1 MNVRR
6 HVSNRALVLWS
17 LGLTLPV
24 QFLYILANL
33 VANIGE
39 VRNSHGGSFGCT
51 NFHGTIHACTFG
63 EMLGNALSAVL
74 LVNFISFGVF
84 FIATACVIA
93 LVLAVLR
100 KVFTQHAP
108 RDWRNPW
115 WKIW

>member
-1 MNVRR
+1 M
-6 HVSNRALVLWS
+6 SNRALVLWS
-17 LGLTLPV
+17 LGLTLPA
-24 QFLYILANL
+24 QFLYFVANL
-33 VANIGE
+33 VANTAE
-39 VRNSHGGSFGCT
+39 ARNPHGDSFACT
-51 NFHGTIHACTFG
+51 NFHGTIEACTFG

-84 FIATACVIA
+84 FIATACVLA

-100 KVFTQHAP
+100 KVLTERAP

>member
-1 MNVRR
+1 M
-6 HVSNRALVLWS
+6 SNRALLLWS

-24 QFLYILANL
+24 QFLYFAASLA
-33 VANIGE
+33 ANTGE
-39 VRNSHGGSFGCT
+39 VRNPHGGSFACT
-51 NFHGTIHACTFG
+51 NFHGTIEACSFG
-63 EMLGNALSAVL
+63 DMLGNALAAVL

-100 KVFTQHAP
+100 KVLTGRAP

>member
-1 MNVRR
+1 
-6 HVSNRALVLWS
+6 VSNRALVLWS

-33 VANIGE
+33 VANTGE
-39 VRNSHGGSFGCT
+39 VRNAHGGAFGCT

-63 EMLGNALSAVL
+63 EMLENALSAVL

-84 FIATACVIA
+84 FIAAACAIA

-100 KVFTQHAP
+100 KVLTRHAP

>member
-1 MNVRR
+1 
-6 HVSNRALVLWS
+6 VSNRALVLWS

-24 QFLYILANL
+24 QFLYFAANL
-33 VANIGE
+33 VAHTGE
-39 VRNSHGGSFGCT
+39 VRNSLGGSFACT
-51 NFHGTIHACTFG
+51 NFHGTIEACTFG
-63 EMLGNALSAVL
+63 QLLGNALFAVL

-100 KVFTQHAP
+100 RLLTRQPP

>member
-1 MNVRR
+1 M
-6 HVSNRALVLWS
+6 SNRALVLWS

-51 NFHGTIHACTFG
+51 NFHGTIHACTLG

-100 KVFTQHAP
+100 KVLTQHAP

>member
-1 MNVRR
+1 M
-6 HVSNRALVLWS
+6 SNRALVLWS

-24 QFLYILANL
+24 QFLYFVANL
-33 VANIGE
+33 VANTGE
-39 VRNSHGGSFGCT
+39 VRNPHGGSFACT
-51 NFHGTIHACTFG
+51 NFHRTIEACTFG

-74 LVNFISFGVF
+74 LVNLISFGVV
-84 FIATACVIA
+84 FIATACLIA

-100 KVFTQHAP
+100 KVLTEHAP

>member
-1 MNVRR
+1 M
-6 HVSNRALVLWS
+6 SNRALVLWS
-17 LGLTLPV
+17 LGLTLPA

-33 VANIGE
+33 VANIAE
-39 VRNSHGGSFGCT
+39 ARDPHGGSFACT
-51 NFHGTIHACTFG
+51 NFHGTIEACTFG

-74 LVNFISFGVF
+74 LGNLISFGVF

-100 KVFTQHAP
+100 KLRTQHAA

>member
-1 MNVRR
+1 MRPNM
-6 HVSNRALVLWS
+6 SNRALVLWS

-24 QFLYILANL
+24 QFLYFLANL
-33 VANIGE
+33 VANTAE
-39 VRNSHGGSFGCT
+39 VRNPHGGSFACT
-51 NFHGTIHACTFG
+51 NFHGTIQACTFG

-74 LVNFISFGVF
+74 LVNLISFGVF
-84 FIATACVIA
+84 FIVTACVIA

-100 KVFTQHAP
+100 KVLTARAP